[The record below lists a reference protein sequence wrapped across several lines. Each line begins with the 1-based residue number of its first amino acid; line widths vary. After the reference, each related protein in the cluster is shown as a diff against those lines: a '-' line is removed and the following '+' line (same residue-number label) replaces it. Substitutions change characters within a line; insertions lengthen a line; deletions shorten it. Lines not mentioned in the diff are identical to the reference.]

1 MQLLGKKSFFLL
13 KKKLWNNFVLLYLV
27 VGNLGKSSFMSF
39 SNLILNPNKV
49 FISYNKKMIL
59 QKRCCNFKLN
69 LEYINFQ
76 YQSQILVLLF
86 SRFEIQFKIQ
96 VKKTLLFDIQ
106 CLLNDRR
113 ISDSK
118 NQKLSCILVSC
129 FNVDFCWI
137 FKVCVKLFAMKWYT
151 TNFHF

>member
-1 MQLLGKKSFFLL
+1 
-13 KKKLWNNFVLLYLV
+13 
-27 VGNLGKSSFMSF
+27 
-39 SNLILNPNKV
+39 
-49 FISYNKKMIL
+49 MIL

-96 VKKTLLFDIQ
+96 DKKTLLFDIQ

-118 NQKLSCILVSC
+118 NQKLSRILVSC
-129 FNVDFCWI
+129 FNVYFC
-137 FKVCVKLFAMKWYT
+137 
-151 TNFHF
+151 